1 MHIKSDRDLQARER
15 LTAICQGRPC
25 TINLND
31 CNVVRPSLEDF
42 GPAPVDPRAH
52 VFIQWVR
59 LCDIIGRVGQ
69 HLSRN
74 IENSFPAVLAQ
85 ELIEWV
91 HNLPEQLKLPIGSNR
106 TRSFDRD
113 IHKLHLPYLTTIT
126 ILHMHHRSQH
136 PQQPLPEVYTTA
148 ISSASCVAR
157 IFKDIL
163 ARGHVRFLGAI
174 ATWYVGVALVALL
187 HTQQIGCLAK
197 NGAEDIGTL
206 RTALNELASLWPTAA
221 IFVRGFERMKAF
233 DKLHEVVAQSQSSLN
248 PNAQEVR
255 DASAI
260 GDSTSTMALSDL
272 NWMHGIDWRSY
283 FPFMTAQTS
292 GLLADM
298 LNLEHQTENF
308 LGDISWLDD
317 PTVQLHNMFDPSDPF
332 GPTFFME
339 TSSTF
344 QNG

>member
-1 MHIKSDRDLQARER
+1 MHIKSDGGLQARER

-25 TINLND
+25 TINPDD
-31 CNVVRPSLEDF
+31 CNVGQPSLEDF
-42 GPAPVDPRAH
+42 GPAPVDPRAQ
-52 VFIQWVR
+52 VFIQWIR

-74 IENSFPAVLAQ
+74 LESSFPAVLAQ
-85 ELIEWV
+85 ELIEWE

-113 IHKLHLPYLTTIT
+113 VHKLHLPYLTTIT

-163 ARGHVRFLGAI
+163 ARGHIRFLGAI

-187 HTQQIGCLAK
+187 HTQQIDCLAK
-197 NGAEDIGTL
+197 NGAADIGIL

-221 IFVRGFERMKAF
+221 IFVRGFERLKAF
-233 DKLHEVVAQSQSSLN
+233 DKLYEVVAQSQSSLD
-248 PNAQEVR
+248 PHAQQVQ
-255 DASAI
+255 DAS
-260 GDSTSTMALSDL
+260 GVGTSTSTMALSDL

-292 GLLADM
+292 GLLEDL
-298 LNLEHQTENF
+298 LNLEHQTQDI

-317 PTVQLHNMFDPSDPF
+317 PTIQLQNMFDPSDAF
-332 GPTFFME
+332 GPTYFME
-339 TSSTF
+339 NLPTF
-344 QNG
+344 QKG